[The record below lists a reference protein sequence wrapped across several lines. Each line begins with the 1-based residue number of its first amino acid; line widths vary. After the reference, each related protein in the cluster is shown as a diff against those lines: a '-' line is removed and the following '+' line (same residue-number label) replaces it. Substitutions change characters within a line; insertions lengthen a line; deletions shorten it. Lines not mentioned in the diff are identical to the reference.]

1 MALCGA
7 RLFVDPLPPG
17 EVFGGGLFCGL
28 PGADETHLVAGQV
41 EGRGEV
47 GGGGRAGAERRSVM
61 APLSAHLAPSLWR
74 SQSDR
79 DSRHQARKQS
89 TTEWRTLDD
98 E

>member
-47 GGGGRAGAERRSVM
+47 GGGEGRGGASLSNGPAIGPSSSLFVEVSVRQRQ
-61 APLSAHLAPSLWR
+61 PPS
-74 SQSDR
+74 S
-79 DSRHQARKQS
+79 
-89 TTEWRTLDD
+89 
-98 E
+98 